1 MDYEMDYVKLHE
13 IVIRH
18 EERHSEWVAKI
29 KRDIKDLSGGVQYDE
44 AQLLTDI
51 SQLFR
56 ELGDFAQGL
65 QERYSEW
72 IAKRNN
78 QSTG

>member
-1 MDYEMDYVKLHE
+1 MLFH
-13 IVIRH
+13 
-18 EERHSEWVAKI
+18 
-29 KRDIKDLSGGVQYDE
+29 
-44 AQLLTDI
+44 

-65 QERYSEW
+65 QDHLDVDILSQIKMVDEW
-72 IAKRNN
+72 IGKKNN